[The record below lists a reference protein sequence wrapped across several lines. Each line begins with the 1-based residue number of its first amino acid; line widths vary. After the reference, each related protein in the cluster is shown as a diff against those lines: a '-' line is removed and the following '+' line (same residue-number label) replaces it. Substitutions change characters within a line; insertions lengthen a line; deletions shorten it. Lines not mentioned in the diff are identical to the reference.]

1 MNKNI
6 VLAIALGVLVIVAG
20 LQAYQ
25 LFGLKEK
32 ILDSGVNLKSTSSKV
47 SSGSGTGSSAPA
59 PSLDA
64 LPQMVGG
71 C

>member
-6 VLAIALGVLVIVAG
+6 VLAIALGLLVIVAG
-20 LQAYQ
+20 VQAYQ

-32 ILDSGVNLKSTSSKV
+32 LSDSGVSLKSVSGKV
-47 SSGSGTGSSAPA
+47 STGSSSPTAA

-71 C
+71 W